1 MKVPKYYVTTYNRRE
16 KANSLKFKENTQ
28 PRITFFK
35 NKDNFLRTF
44 SLYNPDEEYVMKLKY
59 FKMSNSQNRKKE
71 NKELSFYN
79 INKTLK
85 FPNLIKKNKDNPE
98 SYNEK
103 KLLLNQLTLRK
114 NIFDK
119 KKDMNYNNQTY
130 DHRYESNFDEN
141 KKEKERKEIE
151 QKILKLKLLI
161 TSLSEQLSTTINEID
176 SLKLDVDVVKNFRTY
191 ILLDNN
197 IKNININKDNNNEKN
212 NTDEKKNVT
221 EGNEEELKKPELKK
235 NEKEDNKFKL
245 DLLILSKSKLANK
258 IKQEKIEKIAI
269 LEEKRLSLLNKI
281 NICEKE
287 LKKFRIL
294 HSNVKKELLL
304 HYHLLLKD
312 GKDTRKEGL
321 VWIIQAIWNLKSNV
335 MLSYIPKFLD
345 EKLIIFIFKYASN
358 LNKVK
363 KLEKNLK
370 DLTLKLKIK
379 KEELNEKMMIKKS
392 EIENSREDNNDENND
407 NDNDNESD
415 DNENNDDENNDNENN
430 YENENS
436 DVNQNNNDNENNYEN
451 NNENNNESDNESN
464 IDNKNDN
471 NSKEFNK
478 LNNFKTINKSN
489 KSKKFEDNNINKNI
503 KKNNSESSISEEK
516 FQIRKIFK
524 NDNNIDRINLTEK
537 NISNL
542 SNFKDFYES
551 NKFQETFKTSIY
563 NNTNKEINQNY
574 YSNYLQGDNSRN
586 VFLNYDKLKPKNTK
600 NTFCQMSTHF
610 MKSIF
615 NKKLMK
621 KGGQFM
627 ENEEKKIKLKDYESF
642 YNTKM
647 EYIDQSTIEI
657 FNECKKAEKI
667 FVKFKNETEKM
678 VKNELNRVSRCFYLD
693 NYGEKFNVDQK
704 TVISAIVGEDNA
716 MDELFKQKKEEK
728 KYFKI
733 LNELRNGRGLMK

>member
-1 MKVPKYYVTTYNRRE
+1 MKVPKYYVTSYNRRE

-59 FKMSNSQNRKKE
+59 FKMNNSQNRKKE

-85 FPNLIKKNKDNPE
+85 FPNLIKKNKDTPE

-281 NICEKE
+281 NLCEKE

-335 MLSYIPKFLD
+335 MLSYLPKFLD
-345 EKLIIFIFKYASN
+345 EKIITFIFKYASKIN
-358 LNKVK
+358 TIK

-370 DLTLKLKIK
+370 ELTLKLKIK
-379 KEELNEKMMIKKS
+379 KEELRIKMTNKKNKKGS
-392 EIENSREDNNDENND
+392 YIENNNDQNNDEKNSND
-407 NDNDNESD
+407 ESD
-415 DNENNDDENNDNENN
+415 DV
-430 YENENS
+430 Y
-436 DVNQNNNDNENNYEN
+436 
-451 NNENNNESDNESN
+451 NESN
-464 IDNKNDN
+464 TENEDSNKEHKKFNLYNQKAKTVKAVKFKKFELRNINNSIDDN
-471 NSKEFNK
+471 NSKC
-478 LNNFKTINKSN
+478 
-489 KSKKFEDNNINKNI
+489 
-503 KKNNSESSISEEK
+503 SIPEEK
-516 FQIRKIFK
+516 FEIRKIFK
-524 NDNNIDRINLTEK
+524 
-537 NISNL
+537 
-542 SNFKDFYES
+542 F
-551 NKFQETFKTSIY
+551 
-563 NNTNKEINQNY
+563 
-574 YSNYLQGDNSRN
+574 
-586 VFLNYDKLKPKNTK
+586 
-600 NTFCQMSTHF
+600 
-610 MKSIF
+610 
-615 NKKLMK
+615 
-621 KGGQFM
+621 
-627 ENEEKKIKLKDYESF
+627 
-642 YNTKM
+642 
-647 EYIDQSTIEI
+647 
-657 FNECKKAEKI
+657 
-667 FVKFKNETEKM
+667 
-678 VKNELNRVSRCFYLD
+678 
-693 NYGEKFNVDQK
+693 
-704 TVISAIVGEDNA
+704 
-716 MDELFKQKKEEK
+716 
-728 KYFKI
+728 
-733 LNELRNGRGLMK
+733 